1 MTEIKNIDNVS
12 NNSQKNF
19 MLPVDFH
26 CHSTY
31 SDGSYSI
38 EEVLN
43 MAKANGGKYIAIT
56 DHDTVNGVAKARE
69 YAKSIGLNFFG
80 GVEISVTWEKNN
92 LVHIVGLN
100 IDENNKILVDNL
112 NNLRSNRF
120 KRGEKIAEKLEK
132 AGIPNALE
140 GAMKYCNSTEALSR
154 THFMRFLV
162 DSGYAKASNAF
173 DKYLAP
179 GKVAYVP
186 QTWASLEDAI
196 KWITDS
202 GGIAIIAH
210 PSRYKFTRTK
220 LLRLIDDFKQCGG
233 RGIEVISS
241 SHSKEDANNIA
252 IIANN
257 HDLLCSMGSDFHTIE
272 TFRTIKVGINHPLP
286 NEQCKPIYT
295 ELGIKHEDLVIS

>member
-1 MTEIKNIDNVS
+1 MEINMI
-12 NNSQKNF
+12 
-19 MLPVDFH
+19 PIDFH

-31 SDGSYSI
+31 SDGSYS
-38 EEVLN
+38 VKALLD
-43 MAKANGGKYIAIT
+43 MAKANGGKYIALT
-56 DHDTVNGVAKARE
+56 DHDTVNGVKEARE

-100 IDENNKILVDNL
+100 IDENNQTLVDNL

-120 KRGEKIAEKLEK
+120 TRGKKIAEKLEK
-132 AGIPNALE
+132 AGIPGAFE
-140 GAMKYCNSTEALSR
+140 GAMKYCSNIEALSR
-154 THFMRFLV
+154 THFLRFLV

-179 GKVAYVP
+179 GKVGYVP
-186 QTWASLEDAI
+186 QTWAGLEDAV

-241 SHSKEDANNIA
+241 SHSKEDAFNIA
-252 IIANN
+252 TIANN
-257 HDLLCSMGSDFHTIE
+257 HDLLCSLGSDFHTLE
-272 TFRTIKVGINHPLP
+272 TFRTIKVGINHLLP
-286 NEQCKPIYT
+286 NEQCKPIYI
-295 ELGIKHEDLVIS
+295 ELGIGQDDLVFSQAV

>member
-1 MTEIKNIDNVS
+1 MI
-12 NNSQKNF
+12 
-19 MLPVDFH
+19 PVDFH

-31 SDGSYSI
+31 SDGSYPVK
-38 EEVLN
+38 ELLD
-43 MAKANGGKYIAIT
+43 MAKANGSKYIALT
-56 DHDTVNGVAKARE
+56 DHDTVNGVKEARA
-69 YAKSIGLNFFG
+69 YAKNIGLNFFG

-100 IDENNKILVDNL
+100 IDENNQTLVDNL

-120 KRGEKIAEKLEK
+120 TRGKKIAEKLEK
-132 AGIPNALE
+132 AGIPGAFE
-140 GAMKYCNSTEALSR
+140 GAMKYCSNIEALSR
-154 THFMRFLV
+154 THFLRFLV
-162 DSGYAKASNAF
+162 DSGYAKPSNAF

-179 GKVAYVP
+179 GKVGYVP
-186 QTWASLEDAI
+186 QTWASLEDAV

-220 LLRLIDDFKQCGG
+220 LLRLIDDFKQYGG

-241 SHSKEDANNIA
+241 SHSKEDANSIA

-257 HDLLCSMGSDFHTIE
+257 HDLLCSLGSDFHTIE
-272 TFRTIKVGINHPLP
+272 TFRTIKVGINYPLP
-286 NEQCKPIYT
+286 NEQCKPIYA
-295 ELGIKHEDLVIS
+295 ELGINQTDLVINAID